1 MKTFHIATAAA
12 AVTLSSL
19 PSTIVAQQQDEVDPS
34 FSSVE
39 PISCSCTPNS
49 YTFQLNFDGTCV
61 ASTIGAS
68 DGVDGSICFYTE
80 GGTPEELDAQNVLSP
95 PSRGRR
101 RLLGSNV
108 LSKALDLFSRGNT
121 NNEKHQGEDEWM
133 DKALYGV
140 DFTRQL
146 QHAQLFAVNNNNN
159 DNVEFGR
166 NLQAAP
172 LDTVVTTITS
182 V

>member
-1 MKTFHIATAAA
+1 MDRY
-12 AVTLSSL
+12 V
-19 PSTIVAQQQDEVDPS
+19 STRR
-34 FSSVE
+34 
-39 PISCSCTPNS
+39 
-49 YTFQLNFDGTCV
+49 
-61 ASTIGAS
+61 
-68 DGVDGSICFYTE
+68 
-80 GGTPEELDAQNVLSP
+80 GGTPEELDAQNVLAP

-121 NNEKHQGEDEWM
+121 NDEERSDEDEWM
-133 DKALYGV
+133 DKALSGV

-146 QHAQLFAVNNNNN
+146 QHAQLFAVTNNN

-166 NLQAAP
+166 NLQDAP
-172 LDTVVTTITS
+172 LGTVVTTITS

>member
-19 PSTIVAQQQDEVDPS
+19 PSTILAQQQDEVDPS

-39 PISCSCTPNS
+39 PITCSCTPNS

-61 ASTIGAS
+61 SSTIGAS

-80 GGTPEELDAQNVLSP
+80 GGTPEELDAQNVLAP

-108 LSKALDLFSRGNT
+108 LSKALDLFSRRNT
-121 NNEKHQGEDEWM
+121 NYEERRDDEDEWM
-133 DKALYGV
+133 DRALYGV

-146 QHAQLFAVNNNNN
+146 QHAQLFAVNNDN

-166 NLQAAP
+166 NLQDAP

>member
-1 MKTFHIATAAA
+1 M
-12 AVTLSSL
+12 S
-19 PSTIVAQQQDEVDPS
+19 
-34 FSSVE
+34 
-39 PISCSCTPNS
+39 
-49 YTFQLNFDGTCV
+49 
-61 ASTIGAS
+61 STIGAS
-68 DGVDGSICFYTE
+68 NGVDGSICFYTE

-108 LSKALDLFSRGNT
+108 LSKALDLFSRGN
-121 NNEKHQGEDEWM
+121 NDKEERNDDEDEWM
-133 DKALYGV
+133 DKALTGV